1 MHDSRAG
8 ESRKGIAVQEC
19 WPNSSDLVPYPLDGC
34 KYDKDPKTGKRSSA
48 GSRIPGS
55 ETNSLD
61 GCDRDKSQ
69 LRPHQVHPAFDH
81 HALLCYDD
89 KLTVEAAVSPP
100 VPVSMPPPPNI
111 CVEAGRIQ
119 FVRRD
124 EDGAAVTAEAAA
136 VNTQAVPRVTV
147 TRGLQTDDLGNGTDV
162 YEEDGV
168 EEVQVGR

>member
-1 MHDSRAG
+1 MIYPTQSLRYVNSYRDQDRASYNDYYAG
-8 ESRKGIAVQEC
+8 SM
-19 WPNSSDLVPYPLDGC
+19 
-34 KYDKDPKTGKRSSA
+34 SSA

-168 EEVQVGR
+168 EEVQTLSFVSARQEEDLGDT